1 MSKAA
6 KNARRAT
13 GCLPAPGLIREYASL
28 GRNLLVTVG
37 ADRREQ
43 EPGHR
48 ILSRR
53 GRRGGTDRLSS
64 RDLRHPGP
72 SGCQCA
78 GGQAALRPGPARLP
92 DMLSERANPA
102 AGCTLGRVR
111 FRRPLRPGLTESEP
125 LVVTG
130 THRASGAAS
139 PAAAAGAIP
148 RKPGK
153 LPPARPLATR
163 WTRGRARVVWRNHA
177 ASFRLVGS
185 PRCGSCV
192 TSLPRQARL
201 GARGALHGGAG
212 LGRVHDGR
220 GGRVGGRLWG
230 LAHRHPGPVT
240 ALTVTTGTVTEVVTG
255 GSGDYRRRLTCQ

>member
-13 GCLPAPGLIREYASL
+13 GCLPAPGLIRYYASL
-28 GRNLLVTVG
+28 GRNLLVAVG
-37 ADRREQ
+37 ADRRQQ

-72 SGCQCA
+72 SGCQCT

-92 DMLSERANPA
+92 DMLSERANPV

-130 THRASGAAS
+130 TRRASGAAS
-139 PAAAAGAIP
+139 PRPQQPPGRCPGIKASCRPPGHWQRGGPGAAPGLCGGTTPRRFASSAARAAA
-148 RKPGK
+148 
-153 LPPARPLATR
+153 
-163 WTRGRARVVWRNHA
+163 
-177 ASFRLVGS
+177 LV
-185 PRCGSCV
+185 
-192 TSLPRQARL
+192 
-201 GARGALHGGAG
+201 
-212 LGRVHDGR
+212 
-220 GGRVGGRLWG
+220 
-230 LAHRHPGPVT
+230 
-240 ALTVTTGTVTEVVTG
+240 
-255 GSGDYRRRLTCQ
+255 